1 MSFYFNVFFLFAL
14 LDVSIEE
21 EGHFLP
27 TTRSIEFK
35 VAPELL
41 TTTSPT
47 TTITNVASVM
57 ESGEKEKVHLLGPNE
72 TVSVVIVVFAAGN
85 EAIVKSRSED
95 LSRWTMSK
103 ISNLTI
109 KGKTMT
115 DFKFRHVNV
124 QPLVDLNGFRMLA
137 KGTTS
142 TKKHL

>member
-14 LDVSIEE
+14 LDYSIEE

-35 VAPELL
+35 VAPEPL
-41 TTTSPT
+41 TTTVPT
-47 TTITNVASVM
+47 TTVTKGPNVID
-57 ESGEKEKVHLLGPNE
+57 SGENEAHQLGPNE
-72 TVSVVIVVFAAGN
+72 TASVVIVVFAAGN

-109 KGKTMT
+109 KGKAMT

-124 QPLVDLNGFRMLA
+124 RPLGDLNGFRMLT
-137 KGTTS
+137 KGTTF
-142 TKKHL
+142 